1 MVFSIRLNE
10 VQCTPLLVILVLV
23 FRWVCIHAIDTSSC
37 LGCLLLA
44 LHGLG
49 DLEQKVL
56 INVWLVTL
64 YGWIDWDV

>member
-1 MVFSIRLNE
+1 MFSIRLNE
-10 VQCTPLLVILVLV
+10 VLCTPLLVILVLA
-23 FRWVCIHAIDTSSC
+23 FRWVCIHAFNTSSC

-56 INVWLVTL
+56 DVWLVTL
-64 YGWIDWDV
+64 YVICDGG